1 MREAGVGLFARVA
14 GLPEI
19 LSTEIDNIG
28 LSVSPGPVLVMARDF
43 LDGLNSG

>member
-1 MREAGVGLFARVA
+1 MRQAGAGLFARVA

-19 LSTEIDNIG
+19 LSSEIDTID
-28 LSVSPGPVLVMARDF
+28 LSVSPSPVLLMPRHF